1 MKDELLDEIRQVKK
15 HCTSDEFDYE
25 DGYGEIK
32 NLVYEALDIADE
44 LREAVL
50 VAHKKGH
57 KLVYGKDIP
66 GHYKLIIVEQINKI
80 LSYLGG

>member
-1 MKDELLDEIRQVKK
+1 MEDELLDEIRQVKK
-15 HCTSDEFDYE
+15 HCVSDLFDYE
-25 DGYGEIK
+25 NGYGEMK

-50 VAHKKGH
+50 AARKKGH
-57 KLVYGKDIP
+57 KLVYSKDIP

-80 LSYLGG
+80 LTYLGG